1 MFNFDTKVNVTFR
14 KNIKEVEIKTDKAN
28 VDMLGV
34 GGPSLK
40 KITIQVRGITFHSFC
55 DVVGPSKVTTFEV
68 KIQNTVGKLSQNQR
82 CHGQQNNKR
91 KITLSISNSLLQ
103 VY

>member
-1 MFNFDTKVNVTFR
+1 MTFG
-14 KNIKEVEIKTDKAN
+14 NDITEVEIKTDKAN

-68 KIQNTVGKLSQNQR
+68 MIQNTVGKLSQNQR